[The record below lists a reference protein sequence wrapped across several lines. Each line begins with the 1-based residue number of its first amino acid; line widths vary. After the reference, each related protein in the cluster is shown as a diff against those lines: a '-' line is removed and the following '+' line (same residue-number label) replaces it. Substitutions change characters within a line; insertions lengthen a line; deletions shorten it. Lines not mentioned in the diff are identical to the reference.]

1 MFKRCFFLQRL
12 WSFQNPE
19 FQHWNAID
27 FKEVRVECMRISKN
41 VWEKLVA
48 LNTPRLLG
56 PPGLPVI
63 LSQSSPILLAF
74 NAPLISGCLGFLKV
88 MSYDYFHGLMLMMF
102 VISCC
107 LFICMYILILC
118 SSNFHR
124 IVYLKKCY
132 PGYPGQSGIASHKY
146 GSCVV
151 AWYLW
156 CQTKRRSNKKWSMKT
171 MAWEMNH
178 PKPNSPRKK
187 LTVACGEIV
196 VCGVCSKVAGSEG

>member
-1 MFKRCFFLQRL
+1 MISKAGLFHWSCACWPTDGSQEDGEAKDEEMKEEEVKRALIKSIAKGFRGETIINWMFKIFFFLQRL

-19 FQHWNAID
+19 FQHWNVLD
-27 FKEVRVECMRISKN
+27 FKEVRFECMRISKN

-88 MSYDYFHGLMLMMF
+88 MSYDYFHGLMFMMF

-118 SSNFHR
+118 SSIFIYFLKFHS
-124 IVYLKKCY
+124 IVYLK
-132 PGYPGQSGIASHKY
+132 IAIRLS
-146 GSCVV
+146 
-151 AWYLW
+151 
-156 CQTKRRSNKKWSMKT
+156 RSIWNCI
-171 MAWEMNH
+171 AQV
-178 PKPNSPRKK
+178 R
-187 LTVACGEIV
+187 
-196 VCGVCSKVAGSEG
+196 

>member
-1 MFKRCFFLQRL
+1 MGPHFKRVHDFEGRWSSDAVVSLELCMLTDRWEPGRWGSKRWRDEGRRGGPRALIKSIAKGFRGETMINSMFKRCFFLQRL

-19 FQHWNAID
+19 FQHWSVID
-27 FKEVRVECMRISKN
+27 FKEVRVECVRITKN
-41 VWEKLVA
+41 TWEKLVV

-63 LSQSSPILLAF
+63 SSPILLAF

-118 SSNFHR
+118 SSIF
-124 IVYLKKCY
+124 
-132 PGYPGQSGIASHKY
+132 
-146 GSCVV
+146 
-151 AWYLW
+151 
-156 CQTKRRSNKKWSMKT
+156 
-171 MAWEMNH
+171 
-178 PKPNSPRKK
+178 
-187 LTVACGEIV
+187 
-196 VCGVCSKVAGSEG
+196 